1 MERLKSIFLLF
12 KDALVKYFRDRAS
25 IYAAGL
31 AYYMVF
37 SLVPL
42 LVFTTALAGLFIGR
56 SAAGEQIA
64 LQLQYLVGDEMAGF
78 ITDAM
83 DVLMNRTMSATL
95 TVISIAVLLF
105 TAGGVFRQLRV
116 AIDSIWGIVD
126 VPPRNARE
134 WLTVA
139 RYRAIPSLMVFV
151 FGILLSLAM
160 VMETGI
166 KTVRS
171 HFELLFPALATIEPQ
186 FGRLLIPTLT
196 FITFLLVFKF
206 IPDAHSRWRDAAVGS
221 LVTTALFL
229 VGRVVLAIFLAFS
242 STGSIFGA
250 AGSIVIL
257 LFWIYY
263 SSQILL
269 YGAEFMWLY
278 AQRHGEPIRPN
289 RISRILEMGYDD
301 PTPGAGS

>member
-1 MERLKSIFLLF
+1 MQQLRSIFLLF
-12 KDALVKYFRDRAS
+12 RDALVKYFRDRAS

-64 LQLQYLVGDEMAGF
+64 LQLQFFLGGEMAGF

-83 DVLMNRTMSATL
+83 DALMNRTMSATA
-95 TVISIAVLLF
+95 TVISIVILLF

-126 VPPRNARE
+126 VPPQNLRE
-134 WLTVA
+134 RLTVA
-139 RYRAIPSLMVFV
+139 RYRVVPSLMVFV

-160 VMETGI
+160 ILETV
-166 KTVRS
+166 VRAIRS
-171 HFELLFPALATIEPQ
+171 QVELLLPALATIEPQ
-186 FGRLLIPTLT
+186 IGRLLIPTLT
-196 FITFLLVFKF
+196 FITFLLIFKF
-206 IPDAHSRWRDAAVGS
+206 LPDAHSRWRDAAVGS
-221 LVTTALFL
+221 LVTTILFL
-229 VGRVVLAIFLAFS
+229 IGRVVLNIFLMFS

-250 AGSIVIL
+250 AGSVVIL

-269 YGAEFMWLY
+269 YGAEFTWLY
-278 AQRHGEPIRPN
+278 AQRHGESIRPHRMA
-289 RISRILEMGYDD
+289 RIIETNQPD
-301 PTPGAGS
+301 